1 MSSQSSEKKS
11 SRLSGWTKYVD
22 EVYDPI
28 KVGSIDG
35 NESNLFLTVYIFQN

>member
-1 MSSQSSEKKS
+1 MTTKS
-11 SRLSGWTKYVD
+11 SDNSSVRLRGWTKYVD

-35 NESNLFLTVYIFQN
+35 RLQIVQNKSNFVC